1 VVNLNQL
8 RRQIYQLK
16 KERNAIIL
24 AHYYQRPEIQ
34 DAADLVGDSF
44 ALSLEAA
51 QTDAE
56 IIVFCGVRFM
66 AETASILSPDKIV
79 LLPDLEACCPMAEMA
94 VAEDLV
100 ALKEKHP
107 HAAVVSYVNTSAAVK
122 AESDI
127 CCTSANALQVV
138 ESLPHQTIIF
148 CPDRNM
154 GRYVAARTKK
164 EVILW
169 DGYCA
174 THDHLTAEDILA
186 AKQRHPR
193 AVVMVHPE
201 CRPEVTELADYILG
215 TRGMLELVSQSSANA
230 FIVGTEAGLSHA
242 LYKAEPEK
250 TYIFPSSRLIC
261 PTMKLN
267 ALERVLEVL
276 ETLEPRITVPADI
289 QRRARK
295 ALDKMLAVR

>member
-1 VVNLNQL
+1 M
-8 RRQIYQLK
+8 
-16 KERNAIIL
+16 
-24 AHYYQRPEIQ
+24 
-34 DAADLVGDSF
+34 VGDSF

-127 CCTSANALQVV
+127 CCTSANALRVV
-138 ESLPHQTIIF
+138 ESLPPPNHHLLPRPQHGAL
-148 CPDRNM
+148 CGSQNQ
-154 GRYVAARTKK
+154 K

-201 CRPEVTELADYILG
+201 CRPEVTELADYILEFPGHAG
-215 TRGMLELVSQSSANA
+215 TG
-230 FIVGTEAGLSHA
+230 
-242 LYKAEPEK
+242 KP
-250 TYIFPSSRLIC
+250 IFR
-261 PTMKLN
+261 
-267 ALERVLEVL
+267 
-276 ETLEPRITVPADI
+276 
-289 QRRARK
+289 QRFHCGDQKR
-295 ALDKMLAVR
+295 D